1 MNPTLFEPTHLT
13 MWEFED
19 WASSQGYNSVAGI
32 DEAGRG
38 PLAGP
43 VVAAAVILPRDLR
56 IPGINDSKKLAP
68 TLRDSLYE
76 RICAEAISV
85 GIGISDS
92 SKVDRLNI
100 LQATLRAMEEA
111 VGDLTVSADYLLID
125 GISSTSLPLPQR
137 TIKKGDNLSISIAAA
152 SIIAKVT
159 RDRMMIGYDQLY
171 PGYGFAGHKGY
182 GSASHLEAIAA
193 LGPCPIHRMT
203 FRGVREHL
211 SPMNDSGSVSVIS
224 PGRAASWRSG
234 GDLFHMAGKDD
245 CKDV

>member
-1 MNPTLFEPTHLT
+1 MTLFEPARLN

-19 WASSQGYNSVAGI
+19 RATSQGYSSVAGI

-56 IPGINDSKKLAP
+56 IEGINDSKKLAP
-68 TLRDSLYE
+68 ALRESLYE
-76 RICAEAISV
+76 RICAEAISF

-92 SKVDRLNI
+92 NAVDRLNI
-100 LQATLRAMEEA
+100 LQATLRAMEQA
-111 VGDLTVSADYLLID
+111 VGNLSIAADYLLID
-125 GISSTSLPLPQR
+125 GISSTSLLLPQR
-137 TIKKGDNLSISIAAA
+137 TIKKGDSLSISIAAA

-182 GSASHLEAIAA
+182 GSASHMEAIAA
-193 LGPCPIHRMT
+193 LGPSPIHRMT

-211 SPMNDSGSVSVIS
+211 SPVDDSGAVNDIPS
-224 PGRAASWRSG
+224 GTAAKCRSG
-234 GDLFHMAGKDD
+234 VDLFDQAGKDV